1 MDTNQLPS
9 YLNYTSH
16 TLPAAQLWIGNHTTG
31 TQEVEL
37 FLQKMLCKHDAC
49 NTCLICMQIRERQH
63 PTIMWFLPE
72 KNYTIDHLN
81 DLFATL
87 AFQREH
93 DELFF
98 FIIQKA
104 DLLTA
109 ACANKLLKPIEEP
122 PHGYYFLLLAE
133 HIENIL
139 PTIRSRC
146 IEYTLNNAPPS
157 HDSHPLYECFTTKTV
172 FPDEFSKIIDMSTI
186 NEHESIQLLDAI
198 MHFWITTLNNTHDNN
213 KKPIIISLISTIKKI
228 YLKPPM
234 PGSSTLFWRNLY
246 MQLHKDLNHFFR
258 DI

>member
-9 YLNYTSH
+9 YLNYTPT
-16 TLPAAQLWIGNHTTG
+16 TLAAAQLWIGNHITATH
-31 TQEVEL
+31 EVEL

-72 KNYTIDHLN
+72 KNYTIDHFN
-81 DLFATL
+81 DLFSAL
-87 AFQREH
+87 AFQREQN
-93 DELFF
+93 ELFF

-122 PHGYYFLLLAE
+122 PHGYHFILLAE
-133 HIENIL
+133 HVEQIL

-146 IEYTLNNAPPS
+146 IEYTLNNALPS
-157 HDSHPLYECFTTKTV
+157 YDTNPLYECFTTKSV
-172 FPDEFSKIIDMSTI
+172 SPDEFSKIIDTTNI
-186 NEHESIQLLDAI
+186 NEHESMQLLDAI
-198 MHFWITTLNNTHDNN
+198 MHFWITTLTNTHNN
-213 KKPIIISLISTIKKI
+213 DKRSAITSLINTIKKI

-234 PGSSTLFWRNLY
+234 PGSTTIFWRNLY
-246 MQLHKDLNHFFR
+246 LQLSRFC
-258 DI
+258 